1 MKSGTGSASKY
12 FTKSGDR
19 LWRYR
24 FDVDPIDGKRQVV
37 CKQGF
42 ETRGAAMD
50 AMQIAIKEHQA
61 GKLAPAPPPSKE
73 TLADWVRAWLR
84 DYAPQRCSGKTIER
98 YHQLAGYI
106 LKATDGEPARLAASP
121 LAELD
126 HVLVEAA
133 LYELLRAKAKRRE
146 HLSPKSVREIAGV
159 LSVSLNKAFRL
170 GKIPINPLLRVELP
184 RVERTE
190 ARSLTPGEIQC
201 LRNACRGD
209 WTFSFVEISL
219 ATGARRGELL
229 ALQWPDIDWLTST
242 VTVSKSLEETAAGVR
257 VKTTKSKKTRK
268 FRVGQTAIIA
278 LRFLEDQQRE
288 YRRLYGADYQEHGLV
303 FAEPDGS
310 YLMPH
315 LVSQTI
321 VRRLQKAGIKDAS
334 LHTLRHTHASNLL
347 SKRVPLPA
355 VSARLGHADT
365 NITARIYAHALPED
379 DQRAADTWESVVGSV
394 Q

>member
-1 MKSGTGSASKY
+1 MN
-12 FTKSGDR
+12 
-19 LWRYR
+19 
-24 FDVDPIDGKRQVV
+24 
-37 CKQGF
+37 
-42 ETRGAAMD
+42 AA
-50 AMQIAIKEHQA
+50 E
-61 GKLAPAPPPSKE
+61 
-73 TLADWVRAWLR
+73 
-84 DYAPQRCSGKTIER
+84 
-98 YHQLAGYI
+98 
-106 LKATDGEPARLAASP
+106 GEPARLATTP
-121 LAELD
+121 LAEVD
-126 HVLVEAA
+126 HVIVEAA
-133 LYELLRAKAKRRE
+133 LYELLRMKAKRRE
-146 HLSPKSVREIAGV
+146 HLSAKSVREIAGV

-190 ARSLTPGEIQC
+190 ARSLTPGKIQC
-201 LRNACRGD
+201 FRDACRDD

-242 VTVSKSLEETAAGVR
+242 IGINKSLEETAAGVR
-257 VKTTKSKKTRK
+257 VKTTKSKKARK
-268 FRVGQTAIIA
+268 FRVGQTAITA

-321 VRRLQKAGIKDAS
+321 VRRLKKAGIKDAS

-347 SKRVPLPA
+347 SKHVPLPT

-365 NITARIYAHALPED
+365 NITARIYSHALPED
-379 DQRAADTWESVVGSV
+379 DQRAADTWETVVHGPI